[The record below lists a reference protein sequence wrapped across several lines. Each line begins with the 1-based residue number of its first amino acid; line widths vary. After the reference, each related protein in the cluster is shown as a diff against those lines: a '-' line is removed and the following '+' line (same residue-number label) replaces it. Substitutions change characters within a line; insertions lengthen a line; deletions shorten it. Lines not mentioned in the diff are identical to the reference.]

1 MRKQKDI
8 IMNFHKELLQIFC
21 DHATAIAKK
30 NGYDIDVAKTLMIS
44 AEKMPGNTK
53 FCLWEIF
60 DKNSKYNVIWKIL
73 EGLEVFFDGEKFQTN
88 VFDDV
93 VPNIV
98 HKTLW
103 QSLNHHGANIC
114 IKKSNYDENQEQH
127 INVLKQIKQEIDK
140 QKSIDPNWIKR
151 NPQHIKALQNN
162 ISAMANEFYV
172 SSTFE
177 FEFVPE
183 EKIDTIEQAK
193 IWCNLHI

>member
-1 MRKQKDI
+1 
-8 IMNFHKELLQIFC
+8 MNFHKELLQIFC

-44 AEKMPGNTK
+44 AEKISADRK
-53 FCLWEIF
+53 HCLWEIF
-60 DKNSKYNVIWKIL
+60 DKNSKYNIIWKVL

-88 VFDDV
+88 IFDDV

-114 IKKSNYDENQEQH
+114 IKKSNYDENHQQY
-127 INVLKQIKQEIDK
+127 INVLKQINQE
-140 QKSIDPNWIKR
+140 IDPNWIKH
-151 NPQHIKALQNN
+151 NSQHLKALQNN

-183 EKIDTIEQAK
+183 EKIDTLAQAN
-193 IWCNLHI
+193 IWCELHI